1 MQSKNQKRE
10 KAVELVNAWR
20 TLTPTQQLASLD
32 ARLGVGV
39 GAKRQR
45 TKLDA
50 ILHPPPPVIV
60 PHPVAPVVT
69 TTDAPKKKFKKG
81 NKK

>member
-50 ILHPPPPVIV
+50 LLHPPTPVIV
-60 PHPVAPVVT
+60 PQPVAPVVT
-69 TTDAPKKKFKKG
+69 TLDAPKKKKFKKG
-81 NKK
+81 NK